1 MDSTKRLRHLEREF
15 TFASHQV
22 VLLNLDMKE
31 LQVHCEK
38 KLNSSKSSP
47 KERKGILKILRK
59 KICRSLQKKNMKRLA
74 LLENMRNNFYE
85 YSQIKMDEMAAER
98 SRLRVEYLLD
108 EEEEYQ
114 VEEDY
119 VHESNEEYEE
129 WLGEDFIKVEESNDN

>member
-47 KERKGILKILRK
+47 KERKGILKILHK

-85 YSQIKMDEMAAER
+85 YSQIKMDEMVAER
-98 SRLRVEYLLD
+98 SRLRAEDLLD
-108 EEEEYQ
+108 EEEEYEEWQ
-114 VEEDY
+114 EEEDY
-119 VHESNEEYEE
+119 EHESNEEFTGKEY
-129 WLGEDFIKVEESNDN
+129 